1 MESERIYIINAKNQ
15 RLTLEIVSKFQI
27 LVDKK
32 YKDIVFMYLDEKKID
47 KTGIKVIAIL
57 GSEFEH
63 FKFVFSIE
71 CLGMEKIDIW
81 TASQFN
87 KYNISTVVDIL
98 LIWSIY
104 TLFLFITN
112 KILVNEI
119 FDV

>member
-87 KYNISTVVDIL
+87 KEEDRLTPNIISK
-98 LIWSIY
+98 WFKKY
-104 TLFLFITN
+104 F
-112 KILVNEI
+112 
-119 FDV
+119 